1 MIDAAACG
9 AYARSVRRATTPV
22 LLSALLL
29 FASGG
34 GAAFAQ
40 QSAPPPCPAAVRTAL
55 DFWVGDWTVRLN
67 TAQREAAGTDRVERV
82 SKGAAAIERWTDTG
96 GGEGTSLFSFD
107 PYACTWHQLW
117 ITDDPT
123 QVGGLKHKDLVALM
137 PGGGVRF
144 QGAYPG
150 RRVVTVLDRTTLT
163 PRPDGTVRQVIE
175 VSRDGGAT
183 WEATFDAIYTRVEK
197 R

>member
-1 MIDAAACG
+1 MM
-9 AYARSVRRATTPV
+9 RTTV
-22 LLSALLL
+22 ILSAGL
-29 FASGG
+29 FSCASG

-40 QSAPPPCPAAVRTAL
+40 QAAPPPCSAAVRTAL
-55 DFWVGDWTVRLN
+55 DFWVGDWTVTLA
-67 TAQREAAGTDRVERV
+67 TAQHERAGADRVERA
-82 SKGAAAIERWTDTG
+82 SKGAAVIERWADTA

-117 ITDDPT
+117 ITDDPA
-123 QVGGLKHKDLVALM
+123 QVGGLKHKDLVALL

-150 RRVVTVLDRTTLT
+150 RRAVTVLDRTTLT

-175 VSRDGGAT
+175 VSVDGGAT
-183 WEATFDAIYTRVEK
+183 WNTGFDAIYTRGGGPPAPA

>member
-1 MIDAAACG
+1 MIDAAARR
-9 AYARSVRRATTPV
+9 AYARVVKRIAV
-22 LLSALLL
+22 ILVALLPAW
-29 FASGG
+29 ASGG
-34 GAAFAQ
+34 AAVAQ
-40 QSAPPPCPAAVRTAL
+40 QAAPPPCSAAVRTAL
-55 DFWVGDWTVRLN
+55 DFWLGDWKVALN
-67 TAQREAAGTDRVERV
+67 TAQREPAGADRVERA
-82 SKGAAAIERWTDTG
+82 SKGTAVIERWTDTA

-117 ITDDPT
+117 ITDDPA
-123 QVGGLKHKDLVALM
+123 QVGGLKHKDLVALL

-183 WEATFDAIYTRVEK
+183 WEAGFDAIYTR

>member
-1 MIDAAACG
+1 MTVILFVG
-9 AYARSVRRATTPV
+9 A
-22 LLSALLL
+22 LSC
-29 FASGG
+29 ASG

-40 QSAPPPCPAAVRTAL
+40 QASPPPCSAAVRTAL
-55 DFWVGDWTVRLN
+55 DFWAGDWNVALN
-67 TAQREAAGTDRVERV
+67 TAKREPAGTDRVEHASNGMAV
-82 SKGAAAIERWTDTG
+82 IERWTDTG

-117 ITDDPT
+117 ITDDPA
-123 QVGGLKHKDLVALM
+123 QVGGLKHKDLVALL

-183 WEATFDAIYTRVEK
+183 WETGFDAIYTRGGGLPAPA